1 MRNILLTIAYDGTDY
16 AGWQRQPGQMT
27 VQGEI
32 EKALSKICGQDI
44 KIDGCSRTDAG
55 VHALGQRATL
65 RGDFA
70 IPAERIPRAVNG
82 LLSPG
87 GPYSVGAIRILQ
99 AKEMETPEFHARFN
113 CVGKTYR
120 YCIETGGMPDPFR
133 RNMAYF
139 LEKPLD
145 LAAMQR
151 GAELVI
157 GHRDFKSFQAAGGN
171 EVPDTVRTIFDC
183 RIWQQPSA
191 GMAGQLQR
199 TAEGTAAN
207 PAGKWQDVPG
217 QSLILEVT
225 GDGFLYHMVRNLVGT
240 LVEMGQGRRDPEEMT
255 SILEACDRRRAGHTA
270 PAGGLFLKQIYYSRE
285 AMEHGVEATR
295 AAAEQSTFLR

>member
-32 EKALSKICGQDI
+32 EKALSKICNQEI

-87 GPYSVGAIRILQ
+87 GPYSIGDIRILQ
-99 AKEMETPEFHARFN
+99 AKEMENPEFHARFN

-120 YCIETGGMPDPFR
+120 YCIETGPKPDLYR
-133 RNMAYF
+133 RNLAYF

-157 GHRDFKSFQAAGGN
+157 GRRDFKSFQAAGGN
-171 EVPDTVRTIFDC
+171 EVPDTVRTIYDC
-183 RIWQQPSA
+183 KIWQQSRWALA
-191 GMAGQLQR
+191 GLP
-199 TAEGTAAN
+199 E
-207 PAGKWQDVPG
+207 PEG
-217 QSLILEVT
+217 QSLVLEVT

-255 SILEACDRRRAGHTA
+255 AILDACDRRRAGHTA
-270 PAGGLFLKQIYYSRE
+270 PAGGLFLKQIYYSPAKLQAGIAATQAE
-285 AMEHGVEATR
+285 AET
-295 AAAEQSTFLR
+295 AAAQLEASRIL